1 MKTFASNAKQTQKMS
16 LKFSIL
22 AMAVVLSSQVYAS
35 VPVDFSQLVEQATP
49 AVVSVT
55 ASKTRS
61 QQEMLDDIPE
71 ILKRFFGHQII
82 IPQQETEQK
91 TGYGSA
97 FFISQDGYLLT
108 NRHVVDGASKVTI
121 TMNDRREL
129 DAEVVGSDERT
140 DVALLKVKGS
150 QFPTLKLGNAD
161 QLKVGQPVLAIG
173 SPFGFDYS
181 ASSGIVSAKSRAMPV
196 ETAVPFIQTDVP
208 LNPGNSGGPLFNAQG
223 EVVGI
228 NSRIF
233 SGTGGYMG
241 LSFSIPIDV
250 AMNVADQLKTTG
262 QVIRPYLGV
271 TLQEMDRTLAEAYG
285 LNRPE
290 GAIITQI
297 ATNSPAE
304 RAGLQVGDVILSYDG
319 QALTRTSDLIRLVNA
334 SKVDQKVNLH
344 ILRQQQRK
352 NVSLTLLATPKNTAK
367 KQDSRSLQDTKANPE
382 NHLGVALRELSA
394 NEKAR
399 YRIDGVLVQRL
410 NYSGLLAKA
419 GVQEYDVIR
428 QIGQTQIR
436 SLADFQTAIEQLK
449 SPSTVAIQVYRQ
461 GRVHILGLKYQR

>member
-1 MKTFASNAKQTQKMS
+1 MKTLVANPKQTQKTG
-16 LKFSIL
+16 LKFSML
-22 AMAVVLSSQVYAS
+22 AMAVAFSSQAQAS
-35 VPVDFSQLVEQATP
+35 VPVDFSELVEQATP

-55 ASKTRS
+55 ASKTLS
-61 QQEMLDDIPE
+61 QQEMLDDVPE

-121 TMNDRREL
+121 TLNDRREF

-140 DVALLKVKGS
+140 DVALLKVKGT

-161 QLKVGQPVLAIG
+161 KLKVGQPVLAIG

-250 AMNVADQLKTTG
+250 AMNVAEQLKSTG

-271 TLQEMDRTLAEAYG
+271 TLQDMDRTLAEAYG
-285 LNRPE
+285 LSRPE
-290 GAIITQI
+290 GAIVTQI
-297 ATNSPAE
+297 SPKSPAE
-304 RAGLQVGDVILSYDG
+304 NADLQVGDVILSYDG
-319 QALTRTSDLIRLVNA
+319 QALTRTTDLIRLVNA
-334 SKVDQKVNLH
+334 SKVNQRVNLQ

-352 NVSLTLLATPKNTAK
+352 NITITLLPTP
-367 KQDSRSLQDTKANPE
+367 QSLGKGQNQRGEKTQKSTPE

-410 NYSGLLAKA
+410 NYSGSLARA
-419 GVQEYDVIR
+419 GVQEYDVIS
-428 QIGQTQIR
+428 QIGAKPIR

-449 SPSTVAIQVYRQ
+449 SPSTVPIHIYRQ
-461 GRVHILGLKYQR
+461 GRMHILGLKYQR

>member
-1 MKTFASNAKQTQKMS
+1 MKTLLQNSTQTQKTG
-16 LKFSIL
+16 LKYSML
-22 AMAVVLSSQVYAS
+22 ALAVAFSSQAQAS

-55 ASKTRS
+55 ASKTLS
-61 QQEMLDDIPE
+61 QQDMLDDVPE

-82 IPQQETEQK
+82 IPQQGTEQK

-150 QFPTLKLGNAD
+150 QFPTLKLGNAEN
-161 QLKVGQPVLAIG
+161 LKVGQPVLAIG

-250 AMNVADQLKTTG
+250 AMNVAEQLKATG

-271 TLQEMDRTLAEAYG
+271 TLQDMDRTLAEAYG
-285 LNRPE
+285 LSRPE
-290 GAIITQI
+290 GTIITQI
-297 ATNSPAE
+297 APASPAE
-304 RAGLQVGDVILSYDG
+304 QADLQIGDVILSYDG
-319 QALTRTSDLIRLVNA
+319 QPLTRTTDLIRLVNA
-334 SKVDQKVNLH
+334 SKVNQKVNLQ
-344 ILRQQQRK
+344 ILRKQQRK
-352 NVSLTLLATPKNTAK
+352 DVSLTLLATPQSHAKNQKNSSRTAQK
-367 KQDSRSLQDTKANPE
+367 NNPE
-382 NHLGVALRELSA
+382 NHLGVALRELTA

-399 YRIDGVLVQRL
+399 YRVDGILVQRL
-410 NYSGLLAKA
+410 NYAGLLARA
-419 GVQEYDVIR
+419 GVQEYDVIS
-428 QIGQTQIR
+428 QIGQVPIH
-436 SLADFQTAIEQLK
+436 SLADFQTAIERLK
-449 SPSTVAIQVYRQ
+449 SPSTVTVHVYRQ
-461 GRVHILGLKYQR
+461 GRIHILGLKYQR

>member
-1 MKTFASNAKQTQKMS
+1 MKTLLQNSTQTQKTG
-16 LKFSIL
+16 LKYSML
-22 AMAVVLSSQVYAS
+22 ALAVAFSSQAQAS

-55 ASKTRS
+55 ASKTLS
-61 QQEMLDDIPE
+61 QQDMLDDVPE

-82 IPQQETEQK
+82 IPQQGTEQK

-150 QFPTLKLGNAD
+150 QFPTLKLGNAEN
-161 QLKVGQPVLAIG
+161 LKVGQPVLAIG

-250 AMNVADQLKTTG
+250 AMNVAEQLKATG

-271 TLQEMDRTLAEAYG
+271 TLQDMDRTLAEAYG
-285 LNRPE
+285 LSRPE
-290 GAIITQI
+290 GTIITQI
-297 ATNSPAE
+297 APASPAE
-304 RAGLQVGDVILSYDG
+304 QADLQIGDVILSYDG
-319 QALTRTSDLIRLVNA
+319 QPLTRTTDLIRLVNA
-334 SKVDQKVNLH
+334 SKVNQKVNLQ
-344 ILRQQQRK
+344 ILRKQQRK
-352 NVSLTLLATPKNTAK
+352 NVSLTLLATPQSQAKNQKNSSRTAQK
-367 KQDSRSLQDTKANPE
+367 NNPE
-382 NHLGVALRELSA
+382 NHLGVALRELTA

-399 YRIDGVLVQRL
+399 YRVDGILVQRL
-410 NYSGLLAKA
+410 NYAGLLARA
-419 GVQEYDVIR
+419 GVQEYDVIS
-428 QIGQTQIR
+428 QIGQVPIH
-436 SLADFQTAIEQLK
+436 SLADFQTAIERLK
-449 SPSTVAIQVYRQ
+449 SPSTVTVHVYRQ
-461 GRVHILGLKYQR
+461 GRIHILGLKYQR